1 MSLGDIGP
9 VVVTRPGHA
18 PVTTAGHASS
28 QAKPTTKAFGR

>member
-28 QAKPTTKAFGR
+28 QAKPTIQGFGR